1 MPHVLLT
8 LFSLNLLSSSF
19 YFPDVSHRIGE
30 TFVLRSFYDISFWV
44 KVTVLGPTSH
54 ISFFELV
61 TNISTL
67 LVPEVRIVFLQNLFY
82 AFTLSNSWF
91 LEVVHLK
98 V

>member
-1 MPHVLLT
+1 MSYLPSFLLIYLAPPST
-8 LFSLNLLSSSF
+8 
-19 YFPDVSHRIGE
+19 FPMSHTGLE
-30 TFVLRSFYDISFWV
+30 KPSFYDISFWV